1 MKINIFGIGGDFL
14 YDIIETC
21 HRNKVKFQLI
31 NNAKINIKEEKYTD
45 AENITRK
52 IRIRKTVLGLA
63 RPKSKEEG
71 LLSARNLGFLSFYN
85 LFDEKSTISKSVE
98 FGEGNYVN
106 AGVVIS
112 PYTNIGSFVTINR
125 GALIGH
131 HVQISDFSFIGPGA
145 IINGRSI
152 VSEGV
157 FVGAGAIIRDG
168 VIIGKNSTIGAGS
181 VVIEDVPE
189 NVTIFGNP
197 ARIKLG
203 SS

>member
-1 MKINIFGIGGDFL
+1 LKINIFGLGGDFL
-14 YDIIETC
+14 YDIIESC
-21 HRNKVKFQLI
+21 DRNKVKFQLI
-31 NNAKINIKEEKYTD
+31 NNTKINIKEKYID
-45 AENITRK
+45 AENISRK
-52 IRIRKTVLGLA
+52 ILIRKTVLGLA

-71 LLSARNLGFLSFYN
+71 LLAARNIGFYNFYN

-106 AGVVIS
+106 AGVIIS
-112 PYTNIGSFVTINR
+112 PYSNIGNFVTINR
-125 GALIGH
+125 GSLIGH
-131 HVQISDFSFIGPGA
+131 HVHISDFSFIGPGA

-168 VIIGKNSTIGAGS
+168 VRIGKNSTIGAGS
-181 VVIEDVPE
+181 VVVKDVPE

-197 ARIKLG
+197 AKDKIEK
-203 SS
+203 